1 MNSATRSFP
10 VVVLTSA
17 LLAGAAGAA
26 LRHGLIEFKAVHN
39 ICAAASGSWLCD
51 VRSQIIVTLMNTH
64 ALGLLALALGF
75 FALFG
80 NRRTLVIG
88 AIVTGALGLF
98 LYNAGLGACGLLM
111 GALRAVRD

>member
-1 MNSATRSFP
+1 MNPATRSFP
-10 VVVLTSA
+10 VVVLISA
-17 LLAGAAGAA
+17 IMAGAAGAA

-39 ICAAASGSWLCD
+39 ICAAASSSWLCEI
-51 VRSQIIVTLMNTH
+51 RSHIIITLMNTP

-88 AIVTGALGLF
+88 AVVTGALGLF

-111 GALRAVRD
+111 GALRTVRD